1 MTDRVQYLL
10 ENLLA
15 ADGVPG
21 LQMVIVVTS
30 DGMLRGCVYRDQ
42 DAADPAEAQQ
52 LRAEAERLAAGTAT
66 LMALAGALLNE
77 QGDMLRQLPIE
88 GRHCWYVVISAGTH
102 AFLAAR
108 ADHNANLDG
117 VFYALNRIVGSVG
130 QELAAVAR
138 GGVEAG
144 RVQPGISEH

>member
-21 LQMVIVVTS
+21 LQMVIAVTS
-30 DGMLRGCVYRDQ
+30 DGMLRGCAYRNS
-42 DAADPAEAQQ
+42 DAADPAEAER

-88 GRHCWYVVISAGTH
+88 GRHCWYIVISAGQH

-108 ADHNANLDG
+108 AHHNANLDS
-117 VFYALNRIVGSVG
+117 VFYGLNRIVGSVG

-138 GGVEAG
+138 GGAEPG
-144 RVQPGISEH
+144 RVPSGASEY